1 MKLQVN
7 HFFSSPVFI
16 LQDNNHAEN
25 IDVLLKDIYEWQR
38 NDDVDL
44 VRSNQNGW
52 HSPTDIFKKTEPGL
66 SRISRLMIE
75 CFTKCTQEIAPKF
88 DPKNF
93 DMKGEGWVNINP
105 KHGFNVPHDHP
116 GYTWSGVYYVVVPEK
131 KDPKSRSGSIELL
144 DPRTNTAA
152 MASDI
157 ARQSGYFSPK
167 RTLTPKDG
175 MILIFPSY
183 LRHWVYPNDEDE
195 NRISMAFNFKFAPKT
210 TVTDLKDQLK
220 TAQASTNAAKNRGPM
235 TGKKTRKRKVKA

>member
-1 MKLQVN
+1 
-7 HFFSSPVFI
+7 
-16 LQDNNHAEN
+16 
-25 IDVLLKDIYEWQR
+25 
-38 NDDVDL
+38 
-44 VRSNQNGW
+44 
-52 HSPTDIFKKTEPGL
+52 
-66 SRISRLMIE
+66 
-75 CFTKCTQEIAPKF
+75 
-88 DPKNF
+88 
-93 DMKGEGWVNINP
+93 
-105 KHGFNVPHDHP
+105 
-116 GYTWSGVYYVVVPEK
+116 
-131 KDPKSRSGSIELL
+131 
-144 DPRTNTAA
+144 